1 MPYRLP
7 SLPVP
12 DYPDTNIAT
21 MQPFSDQSVDMPGNL
36 HISPFEDSK
45 LLVAMNASRVL
56 KTPYE
61 LRMIRKAN
69 EIAAL
74 AHTNVLR
81 GIKYISNEAEIEAIF
96 TATCIAEQAKQQS
109 YGVIAASGENASVL
123 HYMANNEPLKG
134 RQLVCLDAGCDWEC
148 YASDVTR
155 TFPINGEYSKEAQ
168 EIYDIVDQ
176 MQEGCINMI
185 QPGVNFREIHMHAH
199 TVAALGLIDLGILY
213 NGSFEEIF
221 KSGATSAFF
230 LHGLGHFMGLEVH
243 DVGDGGSL
251 LAGTVDQMLYG
262 MQEKSWLTHFHEM
275 LKDPS
280 ANSASILAPNQ
291 VVTVEPGL

>member
-1 MPYRLP
+1 MQCRLP
-7 SLPVP
+7 PGTIPGCTNTHLASMTRLSMQNI
-12 DYPDTNIAT
+12 DT
-21 MQPFSDQSVDMPGNL
+21 PGNL

-45 LLVAMNASRVL
+45 LIPAMDASRVI

-61 LRMIRKAN
+61 LKMIRKAN
-69 EIAAL
+69 AISAL
-74 AHTNVLR
+74 GHTNVLR

-109 YGVIAASGENASVL
+109 YGVIAASGENASIL
-123 HYMANNEPLKG
+123 HYMANNDSLKG
-134 RQLVCLDAGCDWEC
+134 RQLVCLDAGCDWQC

-168 EIYDIVDQ
+168 EIYDIVEK
-176 MQEGCINMI
+176 MQESCIDMI

-199 TVAALGLIDLGILY
+199 VVAALGLIDLGILH
-213 NGSFEEIF
+213 NGSFEEIY
-221 KSGATSAFF
+221 KSGVTVAFF

-243 DVGDGGSL
+243 DVGDGGNL
-251 LAGTVDQMLYG
+251 LAGRVDDMLYG
-262 MQEKSWLTHFHEM
+262 MRDKSWLTHFHEM

-280 ANSASILAPNQ
+280 ANSASILAANQ
-291 VVTVEPGL
+291 VVTVEPGM